1 MRKVKNSKE
10 IEKAKET
17 KSVVYSEH
25 FQGPLPHPDILY
37 KYSQINSDIPNKII
51 AMAEEQSKARLENE
65 KKWDIF
71 ELNVDIKTAIL
82 NFYKETQGSKYD
94 WLGILLSNIFN
105 FHRHNKDKYTCSE
118 WVSTII
124 DRELNII
131 VPKNYYQI
139 TPQDIYEILKFHKI
153 I

>member
-65 KKWDIF
+65 KKEHDNII
-71 ELNVDIKTAIL
+71 ELRNSYAKQEAKYNNNGQLYAFIVIL
-82 NFYKETQGSKYD
+82 VLI
-94 WLGILLSNIFN
+94 LGGFILILF
-105 FHRHNKDKYTCSE
+105 NKDIGGY
-118 WVSTII
+118 VTIGVAI
-124 DRELNII
+124 AGAIANIMYNNNEE
-131 VPKNYYQI
+131 K
-139 TPQDIYEILKFHKI
+139 
-153 I
+153 